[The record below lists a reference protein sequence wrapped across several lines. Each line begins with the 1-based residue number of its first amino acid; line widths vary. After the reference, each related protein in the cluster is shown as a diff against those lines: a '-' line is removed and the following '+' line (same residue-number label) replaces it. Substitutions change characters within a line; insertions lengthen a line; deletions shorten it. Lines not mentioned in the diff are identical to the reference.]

1 MCGIAGASL
10 NPTEKV
16 DARRLASSLLLGIEE
31 RGTHA
36 TGAAWVQ
43 NGDTWLSKAA
53 VPASTFVKGDHV
65 PADAAEFI
73 AHTRWATQGSVNNNE
88 NNHPIDARG
97 IVGIH
102 NGCIANDD
110 AIFDLIGTEKRIAQ
124 VDSEAI
130 FALIQHSGM
139 PAGQALELLRGSAA
153 VAWFDATDASV
164 LHLARVSSS
173 PVVLGFTDKGSL
185 LFASTEKAVRKAATE
200 NALTIVATRS
210 MPEGLYHQIRNGEIV
225 STEYFETQGTRR
237 LSDVERR
244 ALNVA

>member
-10 NPTEKV
+10 NPAEKV
-16 DARRLASSLLLGIEE
+16 NARLLASTLLLGIEE

-43 NGDTWLSKAA
+43 DGATWLAKEAI
-53 VPASTFVKGDHV
+53 PASTFVKGDHV
-65 PADAAEFI
+65 PANATQFI
-73 AHTRWATQGSVNNNE
+73 AHTRWATQGSVQNNE
-88 NNHPIDARG
+88 NNHPIDVRG

-139 PAGQALELLRGSAA
+139 PAAQALELLRGSAA
-153 VAWFDATDASV
+153 VAWFDANDTQV

-173 PVVLGFTDKGSL
+173 PVVIGFTAKNSIV
-185 LFASTEKAVRKAATE
+185 FASTEKAVRKAAE
-200 NALTIVATRS
+200 ASGLKISKIHS
-210 MPEGLYHQIRNGEIV
+210 MPEGLYHQIRDGEIV
-225 STEYFETQGTRR
+225 TTEYFETQGTRR
-237 LSDVERR
+237 LSDIERR